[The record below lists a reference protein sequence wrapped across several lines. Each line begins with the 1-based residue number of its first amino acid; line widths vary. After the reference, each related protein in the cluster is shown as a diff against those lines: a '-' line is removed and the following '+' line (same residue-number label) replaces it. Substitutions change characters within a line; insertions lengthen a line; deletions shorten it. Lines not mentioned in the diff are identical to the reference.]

1 MHAQVMPHF
10 DCSSVNCSRL
20 RKSNI
25 LRARYVTGRALRAET
40 IVKETWGHFS
50 HAAAMPLVAALLAS
64 CVYDPLYLSFPR
76 SRPAYVQS
84 AERAPARVTEAS
96 RDEYFQEADD
106 RPVRPVERQSRDVFV
121 DSARELLASVETG
134 KRIAVQPY
142 VAAEVPVP
150 VVVAQSFNDALAR
163 AIEKAGSGNVIV
175 ARGELPT
182 LLAEQEEFGQTADQ
196 IALLEASRA
205 DILMIGALVPARGGV
220 EISYKAFDLR
230 SGRQVSS
237 SQPRFLSVDTSA
249 ASGMSLDQALAA
261 AADALAKQVPDMKS
275 VETLGIYY
283 QQSGVQ
289 TALGSYLGKELT
301 GRLVERITGLEAMP
315 AAILAPAL
323 HSVEQLEGG
332 GTEEVMVRTKPGAFL
347 LSGTLWDFGADV
359 EVRLS
364 LKGDG
369 RAASHGVRIRRD
381 SLPKSLL
388 PIAPTEA
395 VLDRRES
402 AGPFGIQLSSDRG
415 RRPVYAVGDSASLV
429 VQTARDG
436 YLYCFHKSSERA
448 GGAIT
453 KIFPNSFHRDA
464 RVRGFSSVHIPGED
478 MNFAFRVEG
487 PAGVEYVRCY
497 ALDRDAGSTVPAD
510 VYSLDDLS
518 RVFRALPA
526 AQMSEATMVMTVESV
541 R

>member
-1 MHAQVMPHF
+1 VEK
-10 DCSSVNCSRL
+10 V
-20 RKSNI
+20 
-25 LRARYVTGRALRAET
+25 
-40 IVKETWGHFS
+40 WGHFGC
-50 HAAAMPLVAALLAS
+50 ATATTLLAVS
-64 CVYDPLYLSFPR
+64 LSACVYDPLYLSAPR
-76 SRPAYVQS
+76 AHSAPAEYAQ
-84 AERAPARVTEAS
+84 RAPARVMDETG
-96 RDEYFQEADD
+96 DEYFQRADD
-106 RPVRPVERQSRDVFV
+106 RPAPPAERQSSDVFV
-121 DSARELLASVETG
+121 GMARELLANVEAG
-134 KRIAVQPY
+134 KRIALQPY
-142 VAAEVPVP
+142 VAAEVPVS

-163 AIEKAGSGNVIV
+163 AIEKADSGNVIV

-205 DILMIGALVPARGGV
+205 DIILIGALVPARAGV

-230 SGRQVSS
+230 SGRQLSS
-237 SQPRFLSVDTSA
+237 SQPRFLAVDTSA
-249 ASGMSLDQALAA
+249 ANGMALEQALAA
-261 AADALAKQVPDMKS
+261 AADALAKQVPDMKT

-283 QQSGVQ
+283 QQSDVQ
-289 TALGSYLGKELT
+289 TPLGSYLGKELT
-301 GRLVERITGLEAMP
+301 GRLVERISGLQAMP

-323 HSVEQLEGG
+323 QNVEQLEGG
-332 GTEEVMVRTKPGAFL
+332 GTEEAMVRAKPGAFL

-359 EVRLS
+359 EVRVS

-388 PIAPTEA
+388 PIAPAGA

-402 AGPFGIQLSSDRG
+402 AGPFGIRLSSDRG

-436 YLYCFHKSSERA
+436 YLYCFHKASDRA

-453 KIFPNSFHRDA
+453 KIFPNAFHRDA
-464 RVRGFSSVHIPGED
+464 RVQGLASVHIPGDD
-478 MNFAFRVEG
+478 MSFAFRVEG
-487 PAGVEYVRCY
+487 PAGVEYVRCF
-497 ALDRDAGSTVPAD
+497 ALDRDAGGSLPAD
-510 VYSLDDLS
+510 FTRVGLAPVGVYSLDDLS
-518 RVFRALPA
+518 RVFRTLPA
-526 AQMSEATMVMTVESV
+526 AQMSEATMVMTIESP